1 MVKKPP
7 KSSLTKGGSSSSRK
21 KSSSKP
27 FWQSTPFVVS
37 LSAIVLSI
45 ILQIESVAVYVD
57 TNLGTSLSRR
67 SLQQQQQQQKPLLTM
82 NEAADV
88 WCSKNPGV
96 CQEAPDH
103 SEQKEQDEEEEEA
116 AVEPVEPFQV
126 MLINKSPYRVDV
138 HWDDGKFGQVIATL
152 EETNYQ
158 MQLNVYKNNK
168 FFITRHGVKER
179 LFDPNMNLPL
189 QFVTNKI
196 DQTFVI
202 PSNAAPSS
210 DPCQDRFD
218 ICKDYAAKGQCWE
231 SPGWMIVHCC
241 HSCDKELDARH
252 LIDGSVRCTKER
264 MNITDPIWQPGDLNK
279 LFTAWATDKQ
289 YEQYEPKVLM
299 SPDGFGGTGGD
310 GDGGDGDELRTT
322 KVGPWIM
329 TFDNFFSPEE
339 AEALIEGGRMAGF
352 DRSTNQGTVN
362 AQGEMEMVTSTTR
375 TSSNAWCQGGCEK
388 LPLVRAVTERIERV
402 TGIPKKN
409 YEPFQIL
416 EYQDNQFYK
425 MHHVRMRFVLFCFVC
440 F

>member
-1 MVKKPP
+1 
-7 KSSLTKGGSSSSRK
+7 
-21 KSSSKP
+21 
-27 FWQSTPFVVS
+27 
-37 LSAIVLSI
+37 
-45 ILQIESVAVYVD
+45 
-57 TNLGTSLSRR
+57 
-67 SLQQQQQQQKPLLTM
+67 
-82 NEAADV
+82 
-88 WCSKNPGV
+88 
-96 CQEAPDH
+96 
-103 SEQKEQDEEEEEA
+103 
-116 AVEPVEPFQV
+116 
-126 MLINKSPYRVDV
+126 
-138 HWDDGKFGQVIATL
+138 
-152 EETNYQ
+152 
-158 MQLNVYKNNK
+158 
-168 FFITRHGVKER
+168 
-179 LFDPNMNLPL
+179 
-189 QFVTNKI
+189 
-196 DQTFVI
+196 
-202 PSNAAPSS
+202 
-210 DPCQDRFD
+210 
-218 ICKDYAAKGQCWE
+218 
-231 SPGWMIVHCC
+231 
-241 HSCDKELDARH
+241 
-252 LIDGSVRCTKER
+252 
-264 MNITDPIWQPGDLNK
+264 
-279 LFTAWATDKQ
+279 
-289 YEQYEPKVLM
+289 M